1 MNRRTDTIRLAT
13 YVGTEF
19 SIYTTDPHQL
29 SRFARE
35 LLASGKPLSLNLR
48 ESAERAAQ
56 WN

>member
-1 MNRRTDTIRLAT
+1 MNRRADTIRLAT
-13 YVGTEF
+13 YVATEF
-19 SIYTTDPHQL
+19 NIYTSDPHRL
-29 SRFARE
+29 GEFARE